1 MQGDMTML
9 MQLKATVIRSQDTIL
24 ADALGAAALMAT
36 LVVGLYLPGL
46 V

>member
-1 MQGDMTML
+1 MIKQI
-9 MQLKATVIRSQDTIL
+9 KAAAIRSQDTIL
-24 ADALGAAALMAT
+24 ADALGAVVLMGA